1 LIKSEVIFSTPYI
14 PFGSEGRESSFS
26 IATFIMSAMM
36 TMKNKQSRK
45 MTILESHFKVFN
57 DILVQYIVN
66 GTLHNKEIMF
76 S

>member
-1 LIKSEVIFSTPYI
+1 MIRSLVIFSTPFI

-26 IATFIMSAMM
+26 TATLIISAMM
-36 TMKNKQSRK
+36 TMSRKQSNK
-45 MTILESHFKVFN
+45 MTTLESHFKVFN

-66 GTLHNKEIMF
+66 GTLHNKEIKF